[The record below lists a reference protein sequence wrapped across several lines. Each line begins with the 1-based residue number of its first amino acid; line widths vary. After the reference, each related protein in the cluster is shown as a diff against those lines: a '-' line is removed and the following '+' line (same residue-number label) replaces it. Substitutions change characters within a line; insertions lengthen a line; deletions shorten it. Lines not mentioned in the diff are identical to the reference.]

1 MQQSVA
7 NTLYK
12 HPISQAV
19 EILEKI
25 NIAKNTSRVKNIT
38 NDQAFI
44 IVPGQA
50 KFPNNCYSQM

>member
-1 MQQSVA
+1 MYIMQQSVA

-19 EILEKI
+19 EIVEKI
-25 NIAKNTSRVKNIT
+25 NIASRVKNIT
-38 NDQAFI
+38 NDQTFI